1 MVIRIECL
9 PSIDDLAVTK
19 RSSTPPTDPSLATD
33 ADVYHAYRLILGRD
47 PDPDGLAHYRQLIT
61 DGLTV
66 DALARTFL
74 HSDEHTQRIG
84 QERRNDEAVID
95 LGGYQVIVRRSDPDF
110 GADIAHW
117 RVYEEP
123 VRDALRELLTVGD
136 TCLDV
141 GANIGVMTFLAAAAV
156 GPTGRVIAVEPNPDN
171 VQLLYRGILLNRC
184 SNVEV
189 LPLAAAGHQAIVGLS
204 GRSNTRLMGP
214 DSAAPPAWF
223 VQSVTL
229 DETLATL
236 PKLDVIKMDIE
247 GTEAAA
253 LRGLE
258 RLITTHRP
266 ALVVEFN
273 PRCLKQQGEDPAAF
287 VAQILELYPDIR
299 VVSQFGDDRRF
310 ARADDLV
317 SFWHRREA
325 EVAAAGK
332 LPSGL
337 LHFDLVTER
346 R

>member
-1 MVIRIECL
+1 M
-9 PSIDDLAVTK
+9 AVTK
-19 RSSTPPTDPSLATD
+19 RPSTPPTDPSLATD

-47 PDPDGLAHYRQLIT
+47 PDPDGLAHYRRRIAE
-61 DGLTV
+61 GLTV
-66 DALARTFL
+66 DALTRTFL
-74 HSDEHTQRIG
+74 HSDEHAQRLG
-84 QERRNDEAVID
+84 QERRHDEAAVD
-95 LGGYQVIVRRSDPDF
+95 LGGYQVMVRRSDPDF

-123 VRDALRELLTVGD
+123 VRAALRELLTVGD
-136 TCLDV
+136 TFLDV
-141 GANIGVMTFLAAAAV
+141 GANIGVMTFLAATAV

-171 VQLLYRGILLNRC
+171 VQLLYRGILLNRY

-189 LPLAAAGHQAIVGLS
+189 FPIAAADQQAIVGLS
-204 GRSNTRLMGP
+204 GRSNTTLTEP
-214 DSAAPPAWF
+214 DSTAPPTWF
-223 VQSVTL
+223 AQSVTL
-229 DETLATL
+229 DETLAAL

-247 GTEAAA
+247 GAEAMA

-258 RLITTHRP
+258 RLVTTYRP

-287 VAQILELYPDIR
+287 AAQILKLYPTVR
-299 VVSQFGDDRRF
+299 VVSQFGDDQRF
-310 ARADDLV
+310 TRADDLV